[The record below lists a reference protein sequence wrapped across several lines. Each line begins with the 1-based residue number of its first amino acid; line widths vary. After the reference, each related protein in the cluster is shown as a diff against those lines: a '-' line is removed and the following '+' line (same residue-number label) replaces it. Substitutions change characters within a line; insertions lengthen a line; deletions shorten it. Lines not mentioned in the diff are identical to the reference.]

1 MVNKRGSEAIVWPQ
15 IIWMVIFMMIFV
27 VSIIF
32 INKAVSG
39 AFIYE
44 EVYAKKIALI
54 IDGSRS
60 ESKFYIDVSD
70 ALESVKKNK
79 YNCTSTNS
87 ERNNDCFFIEGNM
100 VRVKLFGEDE
110 GYEYAFFSDYEIEL
124 VLVES
129 QNKLIIG
136 VRDE

>member
-1 MVNKRGSEAIVWPQ
+1 MVNKRGSEAIAWPQ
-15 IIWMVIFMMIFV
+15 IIWMVVFMMIFV

-32 INKAVSG
+32 ISKAIGG

-54 IDGSRS
+54 IDGARS

-70 ALESVKKNK
+70 ALESVKKK
-79 YNCTSTNS
+79 EYSCVSTSS
-87 ERNNDCFFIEGNM
+87 ERNNDCFFIEGNN
-100 VRVKLFGEDE
+100 VRVKLSKDDK
-110 GYEYAFFSDYEIEL
+110 GYEYAFFSDYKVEL
-124 VLVES
+124 VLIES

-136 VRDE
+136 VGDE